1 MRKRFVLCA
10 LLAMLAFIGCK
21 NNPDIPYEGPDED
34 DCPGSDCYL
43 YDPVLTDSDTP
54 SDCDGCAFP
63 DDDADITCG
72 SLTEEFFADMPVE
85 WEAYFTLKMSG
96 VINDVDS
103 QDFDMAFLAKVGV
116 VLQGTTYN
124 LADSYGVYMRDEVQ
138 DTEGNAHPAV
148 VAVVIGNLTWLVA
161 DQLASIRL
169 GQTAILVEDLLAWK
183 AEREADGYGDVTLSG
198 TVQVIVF
205 ESWIEIVTSIDQ
217 RTRMEC
223 VRGLSAMNGEETAY
237 EGKMYFCWQ
246 ENTQWAVGEQMK
258 MMQYSKMIDDPVAL
272 LAVMNE
278 GLTSEDSEYR
288 ADLCRCWEQ
297 DGVTPMDCEAMKAE
311 FGLGELSDDDALLPD

>member
-1 MRKRFVLCA
+1 MRIELVLLA
-10 LLAMLAFIGCK
+10 LLAMIALIGCK
-21 NNPDIPYEGPDED
+21 GNEATPEEDQDINDADISPCDTD
-34 DCPGSDCYL
+34 
-43 YDPVLTDSDTP
+43 LTDSDTP

-148 VAVVIGNLTWLVA
+148 VAVGIGNLTWLVA
-161 DQLASIRL
+161 DKLASIRL

-183 AEREADGYGDVTLSG
+183 AEQEADGYGDVTLSG

-278 GLTSEDSEYR
+278 GLTSEDPEYR
-288 ADLCRCWEQ
+288 TDLCRCWEQ

-311 FGLGELSDDDALLPD
+311 FGLDDLPDDDALLPD

>member
-1 MRKRFVLCA
+1 MRIELVLLA
-10 LLAMLAFIGCK
+10 LLAMIALIGCK
-21 NNPDIPYEGPDED
+21 GNEATPEEDQDINDADISPCDTD
-34 DCPGSDCYL
+34 
-43 YDPVLTDSDTP
+43 LTDSDTP

-148 VAVVIGNLTWLVA
+148 VAVGIGNLTWLVA
-161 DQLASIRL
+161 DKLASIRL

-183 AEREADGYGDVTLSG
+183 AEQEADGYGDVTLSG

-278 GLTSEDSEYR
+278 GLTSEDPEYR
-288 ADLCRCWEQ
+288 TDLCRCWEQ

-311 FGLGELSDDDALLPD
+311 FGLD